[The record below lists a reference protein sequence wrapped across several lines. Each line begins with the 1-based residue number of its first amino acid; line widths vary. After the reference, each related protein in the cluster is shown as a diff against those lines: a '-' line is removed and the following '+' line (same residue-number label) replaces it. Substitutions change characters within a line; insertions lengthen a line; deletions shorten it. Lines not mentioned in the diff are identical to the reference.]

1 MPRTMGRDGKRS
13 GAKGGGPRLPRWL
26 SHRGLVAAEAVL
38 LVGILRDVL
47 SHWIKESTLP
57 NYGKVIVVMAMTVG
71 VFGGLFLFVERFTA
85 RTVAGTHKAVRTV
98 TGVMP
103 YWAIH
108 AGILFALF
116 LLYANMLGLKV
127 LA

>member
-1 MPRTMGRDGKRS
+1 MASGSGRSSKS
-13 GAKGGGPRLPRWL
+13 GPRLPRWL

-38 LVGILRDVL
+38 FVGILRDIL
-47 SHWIKESTLP
+47 SHWVKVSELP
-57 NYGKVIVVMAMTVG
+57 NYGKVLLVMGMTIG
-71 VFGGLFLFVERFTA
+71 VFGGLFVFVEQFTA
-85 RTVAGTHKAVRTV
+85 RTVAGTHKAVRSL

-108 AGILFALF
+108 AGILFVLF